1 MGREVAYRGRR
12 IQVEVDTRRDSRGAE
27 VRRDVVVHP
36 GAAVVLPLLEGDRVC
51 LIRNQRITVG
61 GELLEV
67 PAGTLE
73 PPAPPEACAARELA
87 EETGYRAQRLRKLA
101 EFYPSPGVLTEKM
114 HLFVAEGLTLGEADL
129 QAGEEIRRVE
139 VPFAQA
145 LAWATDGTIQDG
157 KTLVALLLWERL
169 RGA

>member
-1 MGREVAYRGRR
+1 
-12 IQVEVDTRRDSRGAE
+12 
-27 VRRDVVVHP
+27 
-36 GAAVVLPLLEGDRVC
+36 
-51 LIRNQRITVG
+51 
-61 GELLEV
+61 
-67 PAGTLE
+67 
-73 PPAPPEACAARELA
+73 
-87 EETGYRAQRLRKLA
+87 
-101 EFYPSPGVLTEKM
+101 VLTEKM
-114 HLFVAEGLTLGEADL
+114 HLSCPRATPGRADL